1 MIRMDVSGL
10 RELRQLSRKLQRA
23 ADGRVG
29 TQARRRLVTATPTV
43 VRRVQ
48 TAVRAV
54 EVGSTRGGTAHPDR
68 STNLRGRVAAATE
81 SSPTP
86 TGVAI
91 FIAGWKLGVSGSRLA
106 QYLDTEDLPRWR
118 HPVFETATRAAADKV
133 QWVTQTGQP
142 YFYVTI
148 RAAEPHYEAAVE
160 AAMAAIAREI
170 CS

>member
-1 MIRMDVSGL
+1 MMKLDVGGL
-10 RELRQLSRKLQRA
+10 RDLRQVRRKLQRA
-23 ADGRVG
+23 SDGRVG
-29 TQARRRLVTATPTV
+29 TRARKRLVTATPAV

-68 STNLRGRVAAATE
+68 STDLRGRVAAATAH
-81 SSPTP
+81 SPIP

-91 FIAGWKLGVSGSRLA
+91 YIEGWKLGVSGSRLA

-118 HPVFETATRAAADKV
+118 HPVFETAARAAADKV
-133 QWVTQTGQP
+133 AWVTQTGQP

-148 RAAEPHYEAAVE
+148 RAADTHYEAAID